1 MNDAIKSVKIGLLMV
16 MLTLVFGIGLGITF
30 GVAEDSLQSYISTGV
45 AAHADLHDDK
55 SSGKIWRYAQRAH
68 FHATGIAAFS
78 LGLVL
83 LIGASSLKTK
93 LKTVAAVL
101 VGLGGLY
108 PLSWFSMFLLSPSI
122 GRDLAH
128 EHIVTEMFT
137 FIGVGSLL
145 LGLAILSANLFFNL
159 FRDV

>member
-1 MNDAIKSVKIGLLMV
+1 M
-16 MLTLVFGIGLGITF
+16 
-30 GVAEDSLQSYISTGV
+30 
-45 AAHADLHDDK
+45 
-55 SSGKIWRYAQRAH
+55 
-68 FHATGIAAFS
+68 
-78 LGLVL
+78 L